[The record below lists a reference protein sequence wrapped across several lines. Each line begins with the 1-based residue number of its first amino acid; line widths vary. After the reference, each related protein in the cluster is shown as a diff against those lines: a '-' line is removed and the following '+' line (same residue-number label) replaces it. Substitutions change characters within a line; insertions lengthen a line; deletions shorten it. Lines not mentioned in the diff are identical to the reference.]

1 MEGFVVR
8 LKAMG
13 ILFLVWLALMAPLSM
28 QDVAVGFVL
37 ALLLASMPLPGLS
50 VYREIPLAPKRLLYF
65 ILYVIILLKEIF
77 LANIDVA
84 LRVVKPV
91 IPIQPGIVKVS
102 TKLQSRLGR
111 WVLANSITLTP
122 GTITVETKGTDVYVH
137 WISVTADDVDSATA
151 KIVTQFEKYLE
162 VIFG

>member
-13 ILFLVWLALMAPLSM
+13 VLFLVWLALMAPLAL
-28 QDVAVGFVL
+28 QDVVVGIVL
-37 ALLLASMPLPGLS
+37 VFLLASLPLPGLS
-50 VYREIPLAPKRLLYF
+50 VYREIPLAPKRILYFLLYI
-65 ILYVIILLKEIF
+65 ILLLKEI
-77 LANIDVA
+77 LMANIDVA
-84 LRVVKPV
+84 LRVIKPV

-122 GTITVETKGTDVYVH
+122 GTITVETKGKDVYVH